1 MRAKRLEKEREELE
15 REYGATVQAHISA
28 QMRSLPEKP
37 YLDRME
43 VQSRRLQEIAVELP
57 EAQADAAAD
66 VNVFENIRGMMQE
79 LSAVAEGWDVATNE
93 QKRYIFGQWIDELA
107 VDVES
112 DDNNRSVRQQAVL
125 TLQVA
130 PDKLLID
137 LGLTDFSPKETSP
150 CRTRS

>member
-1 MRAKRLEKEREELE
+1 
-15 REYGATVQAHISA
+15 
-28 QMRSLPEKP
+28 
-37 YLDRME
+37 ME

-79 LSAVAEGWDVATNE
+79 LSAVAEGWDAATNE
-93 QKRYIFGQWIDELA
+93 QKRYIFGQWVDELA

-137 LGLTDFSPKETSP
+137 LGLTDFSPKATSP